1 LSVVRGSVPEVEPET
16 GYGRTAARSTGE
28 YIEQHLAGKRPRPR
42 VTVGHRSDA
51 FPVVLQATLNWGK
64 KDEPVYVT
72 EESGVVGLNFHQSKE
87 VLAQDQTNGVSVNNG
102 KLPEMQMM
110 EPQYDSSC
118 CELTTRGKTKALLQK
133 NFLRMWRNVG

>member
-1 LSVVRGSVPEVEPET
+1 MRMTNNIVL
-16 GYGRTAARSTGE
+16 
-28 YIEQHLAGKRPRPR
+28 
-42 VTVGHRSDA
+42 
-51 FPVVLQATLNWGK
+51 VVLFQATLNWGK

-87 VLAQDQTNGVSVNNG
+87 VLAQEQSNGING
-102 KLPEMQMM
+102 KLSEMQMM

>member
-1 LSVVRGSVPEVEPET
+1 MRVFIFVLYRLLRVFN
-16 GYGRTAARSTGE
+16 
-28 YIEQHLAGKRPRPR
+28 I
-42 VTVGHRSDA
+42 VTV
-51 FPVVLQATLNWGK
+51 FNLQATLHWGK

-72 EESGVVGLNFHQSKE
+72 EESGVVGLNFQQTKE
-87 VLAQDQTNGVSVNNG
+87 ALAQDQSNGVNG
-102 KLPEMQMM
+102 KLAEMQMM

>member
-1 LSVVRGSVPEVEPET
+1 M
-16 GYGRTAARSTGE
+16 
-28 YIEQHLAGKRPRPR
+28 
-42 VTVGHRSDA
+42 
-51 FPVVLQATLNWGK
+51 NWGK

-72 EESGVVGLNFHQSKE
+72 EESGVVGLNFHQSKDQA
-87 VLAQDQTNGVSVNNG
+87 AQDPANGVTNG
-102 KLPEMQMM
+102 KLTEMQMM